1 MGKKGRKANCLFGSR
16 YLLTQAEALQKE
28 IGGALVGEDIEHV
41 HQMRVASRRMRNGLS
56 LFKDCLSKSQAKTWE
71 KEIRTITKALG
82 NARDLDIQIDLLNR
96 FYTGT
101 LDDRYKPGINRL
113 LLRLKQ
119 RREKAQL
126 KVTRTLQDLQ
136 EQGTLEQMSQQLGEM
151 TAGSESLYLYAPSL
165 YKHAF
170 EAISNSLDEFL
181 SYEAYI
187 HDPEK
192 VAELH
197 AMRIAGKHLRYTLEV
212 FAPIYGHSLD
222 PHVRAMKELQD
233 LLGEIHDNDVW
244 IAWLPEFIEKE
255 KARIEDYFGNS
266 GPLKRL
272 LPGLKYLQEDRQRDR
287 VEGYQT
293 FLSIWDTLRYENAWD
308 VLRQIIKAPIDI
320 EAALTQLPLQ
330 SGGRPEKAVVS
341 DEESNPLPGADSDS
355 ADENDLNP

>member
-16 YLLTQAEALQKE
+16 YLLSQVEALQKE
-28 IGGALVGEDIEHV
+28 IDGAMVGDDIEHV

-56 LFKDCLSKSQAKTWE
+56 LFKDCLSKSQAKTWG
-71 KEIRTITKALG
+71 KEIQTITKALG

-101 LDDRYKPGINRL
+101 LEERYKPGINRL
-113 LLRLKQ
+113 LLRLNQ
-119 RREKAQL
+119 QREKAQK
-126 KVTRTLQDLQ
+126 KVTRTLEDLQ
-136 EQGTLEQMSQQLGEM
+136 AQGTLEQMRRQLGEM
-151 TAGSESLYLYAPSL
+151 TAGSESLYLFAPSL

-170 EAISNSLDEFL
+170 EAISSRLEEFL
-181 SYEAYI
+181 SYEAHI

-212 FAPIYGHSLD
+212 FAPIYGHTLD

-244 IAWLPEFIEKE
+244 IAWLPKFIEKE
-255 KARIEDYFGNS
+255 QARIEDYFGNT

-272 LPGLKYLQEDRQRDR
+272 LPGLKYLQEDRQQAR
-287 VEGYQT
+287 VEGYQS
-293 FLSIWDTLRYENAWD
+293 FLTTWDTLKYENAWA
-308 VLRQIIKAPIDI
+308 VLKQIIKAPVDI
-320 EAALTQLPLQ
+320 EAALSQLPLKTGEGPQ
-330 SGGRPEKAVVS
+330 KPVPSAG
-341 DEESNPLPGADSDS
+341 EETPQPNTSNDP
-355 ADENDLNP
+355 ADENELIP

>member
-16 YLLTQAEALQKE
+16 YLLSQVEALQKE
-28 IGGALVGEDIEHV
+28 IDGAMVGDDIEHV

-56 LFKDCLSKSQAKTWE
+56 LFKDCLSKSQAKTWG
-71 KEIRTITKALG
+71 KEIQTITKALG

-101 LDDRYKPGINRL
+101 LEERYKPGINRL
-113 LLRLKQ
+113 LLRLNQ
-119 RREKAQL
+119 QREKAQK
-126 KVTRTLQDLQ
+126 KVTRTLEDLQ
-136 EQGTLEQMSQQLGEM
+136 AQGTLEQMRRQLCEM
-151 TAGSESLYLYAPSL
+151 TAGSESLYLFAPSL

-170 EAISNSLDEFL
+170 EAISSTLEEFL
-181 SYEAYI
+181 SYEAHI

-212 FAPIYGHSLD
+212 FAPIYGHTLD

-244 IAWLPEFIEKE
+244 IAWLPKFIEKE
-255 KARIEDYFGNS
+255 QARIEDYFGNT

-272 LPGLKYLQEDRQRDR
+272 LPGLKYLQEDRQQAR
-287 VEGYQT
+287 VEGYQS
-293 FLSIWDTLRYENAWD
+293 FLTTWDTLKYENAWA
-308 VLRQIIKAPIDI
+308 VLKQIIKAPVDI
-320 EAALTQLPLQ
+320 EAALSQLPLKTGEGPQ
-330 SGGRPEKAVVS
+330 KDAPSAG
-341 DEESNPLPGADSDS
+341 EETPQPNTSNDPADDN
-355 ADENDLNP
+355 ELIP